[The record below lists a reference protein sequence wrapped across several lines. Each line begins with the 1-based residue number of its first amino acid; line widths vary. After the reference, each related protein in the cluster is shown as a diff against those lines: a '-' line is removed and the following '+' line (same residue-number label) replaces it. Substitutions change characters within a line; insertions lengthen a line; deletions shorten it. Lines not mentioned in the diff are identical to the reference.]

1 MTPRVLVVSY
11 SGQLRDELAA
21 RAVAARCDVGR
32 AKGVEEALAFIT
44 RHPIDAVI
52 CHVTG
57 PGAKA
62 RALAERL
69 RKEESDACIIL
80 VGPELRAECVA
91 ALLRAGALDYLTL
104 PLRRDRLEQALR
116 EGLEVRRS
124 FIQVRKLSATLRHM
138 NEELARDR
146 DQLQQW
152 NRNLGLLNQLGQSIS
167 ATLETEEIVR
177 TVGPRLGEMLPFEMV
192 GIVWLQPERV
202 WIHAPG
208 EAMRSREVLLAR
220 ARRFA
225 KRVPGAAVR
234 SDARDPAAD
243 APDAPE
249 ILEVPLQAADQP
261 LGLIHLARRK
271 GGSFDQHERELVKA
285 VATSLALA
293 LRNAEAHSH
302 VQKLALRDA
311 LTGLLNR
318 RALWNILNRR
328 FRETERYGT
337 PLCLIMADL
346 DHFKV
351 VNDRFGHLTGDL
363 LLKEVARLLTRFVR
377 AVDVVARYGGEE
389 FAVVLPGTD
398 LSQGLVL
405 ANRVREAI
413 ARHAFLAEGV
423 PVTLAVSMGVAR
435 IPDQRIGSVEHLIA
449 AADQALYQAKAQGRN
464 RVEALNKA
472 EVAQVHVRLGR

>member
-1 MTPRVLVVSY
+1 MTPQVLVVSY

-21 RAVAARCDVGR
+21 HAVAAGCQVAR
-32 AKGVEEALAFIT
+32 AKGVAEALAFIT
-44 RHPIDAVI
+44 RQPIDAVI

-57 PGAKA
+57 PRAKA
-62 RALAERL
+62 RTLVERL
-69 RKEESDACIIL
+69 REEESDACIIL
-80 VGPELRAECVA
+80 VGPDLRAESVA
-91 ALLRAGALDYLTL
+91 RLLKAGALDYLTI
-104 PLRRDRLEQALR
+104 PLRRDRVERALS
-116 EGLEVRRS
+116 EGLEIRRS
-124 FIQVRKLSATLRHM
+124 FIQVRKLSATLREI

-146 DQLQQW
+146 DQLRQW
-152 NRNLGLLNQLGQSIS
+152 NRNLGLLNQLGQSMS

-177 TVGPRLGEMLPFEMV
+177 TVGPRLAEMLPFEMV
-192 GIVWLQPERV
+192 GIVWLQPERI

-208 EAMRSREVLLAR
+208 EALNSPEVLLAR

-225 KRVPGAAVR
+225 EHVSGTAVR
-234 SDARDPAAD
+234 TEPRGPVAG
-243 APDAPE
+243 APDAAE
-249 ILEVPLQAADQP
+249 MLEVPLQAASEP

-271 GGSFDQHERELVKA
+271 GKSFDQHECELVKA

-293 LRNAEAHSH
+293 LRNAEAHRH

-328 FRETERYGT
+328 FRETERYGM

-351 VNDRFGHLTGDL
+351 VNDRLGHLAGDL

-389 FAVVLPGTD
+389 FAIVLPGTE
-398 LSQGLVL
+398 LFQGMVL

-413 ARHAFLAEGV
+413 ARHAFLADGV
-423 PVTLAVSMGVAR
+423 PVKLAISMGVAR
-435 IPDQRIGSVEHLIA
+435 IPDPRIDSLEDLIA
-449 AADQALYQAKAQGRN
+449 AADQALYRAKAQGRN
-464 RVEALNKA
+464 RVEALNEVA
-472 EVAQVHVRLGR
+472 VAQVPGRLGR